1 MPHTDF
7 GPVYTTPLRCPTI
20 RCHCCHPAAVPDHHF
35 PTTVNSLRHPTTLTL
50 HPDPTTLPD
59 NRTPLPNPPPTS
71 LQAETQL
78 GDDWKLMR
86 GGRPG
91 VPKLIEWLVQSLPKG
106 ANSPPP

>member
-1 MPHTDF
+1 MLHTDF

-50 HPDPTTLPD
+50 PDYPTRQPHA
-59 NRTPLPNPPPTS
+59 PPQPPPPTS

-91 VPKLIEWLVQSLPKG
+91 VPKVI
-106 ANSPPP
+106 